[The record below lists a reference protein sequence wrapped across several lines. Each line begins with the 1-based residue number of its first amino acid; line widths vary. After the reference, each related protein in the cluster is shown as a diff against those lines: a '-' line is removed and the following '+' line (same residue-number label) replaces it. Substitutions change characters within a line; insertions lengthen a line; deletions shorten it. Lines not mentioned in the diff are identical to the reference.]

1 MPTEPSQMAKP
12 LAQLVE
18 DYFDEEQC
26 MHSKLAETDDAALDL
41 MDVAYTS
48 EQPPNG

>member
-1 MPTEPSQMAKP
+1 MAKP

-18 DYFDEEQC
+18 DYLDEEQC
-26 MHSKLAETDDAALDL
+26 MHSKLAKTDDAALDL

-48 EQPPNG
+48 ERPPNA